1 MEPDERAR
9 RIFEAFRV
17 GDLAAI
23 QGLVTPDVVV
33 HMPGDNALAG
43 EYSGFGS
50 VLALVARAAVYIEPA
65 SVRLLDVDVNEGE
78 IVAKVEAASGFLA
91 SGSGTLV
98 LTQRMRFGDDGR
110 ISEAWVEPEDLEAWN
125 ALIGHPTDE

>member
-43 EYSGFGS
+43 DYSGFGS
-50 VLALVARAAVYIEPA
+50 VLALVARAAGYIEPA

-78 IVAKVEAASGFLA
+78 IVARVEAASGFLA
-91 SGSGTLV
+91 TGTGRIV
-98 LTQRMRFGDDGR
+98 LTQRMRFAEDGR
-110 ISEAWVEPEDLEAWN
+110 ISEAWVEPDDIETWN
-125 ALIGHPTDE
+125 RIIGHATDE